1 MTEYKAENK
10 YNHKTKQVRIGD
22 VVIGGGMPV
31 TIQSMTNVDSRDEA
45 ALLRQTEE
53 LTDAGCQIVRIAVPD
68 MEAADTLGRVK
79 QKLMQSGNR
88 VPLVADIHFDYRLA
102 IAAIRAGADKIRINP
117 GNIGSLDRVKAV
129 VEAARERQ
137 IPIRVGVNSGSLEK
151 HILEKYG
158 GVIAEGLAES
168 ALANLKIIQNMDYNN
183 LVVSIKSS
191 DVRMNY
197 EAHKLLAAGTDCPVH
212 IGITEAG
219 TLARG
224 RVKSAVGIGALLLE
238 GIGDTMRVSLTADP
252 VEEVVF
258 AREILSSIG
267 LRKSAVDLVS
277 CPTCGR
283 TKIDLQRLASQ
294 VENKLRP
301 IEEKLTAEGR
311 PSIKV
316 AVMGCAVNGPGE
328 AREADF
334 GVAGG
339 DGRGIIFAKGE
350 ILMTNVPEDEIAD
363 RLINVIEEKICGK

>member
-1 MTEYKAENK
+1 MTK
-10 YNHKTKQVRIGD
+10 HMTKPVKIGD
-22 VVIGGGMPV
+22 LTIGGGMPV
-31 TIQSMTNVDSRDEA
+31 AIQSMTNVDSRDEVD
-45 ALLRQTEE
+45 LLRQIAE

-68 MEAADTLGRVK
+68 MEAAETLGRVK

-102 IAAIRAGADKIRINP
+102 IEAIKAGADKIRINP

-129 VEAARERQ
+129 VEAARERN

-151 HILEKYG
+151 HILKKYG
-158 GVIAEGLAES
+158 GVTAEGLAES
-168 ALANLKIIQNMDYNN
+168 ALANLKIIQDMDYNN

-197 EAHKLLAAGTDCPVH
+197 EAHKLLADGTDCPVH

-219 TLARG
+219 TLERG
-224 RVKSAVGIGALLLE
+224 KVKSAVGIGALLLE

-252 VEEVVF
+252 VEEVIF
-258 AREILSSIG
+258 AREILSSMG

-283 TKIDLQRLASQ
+283 TKIDLQKLALQ
-294 VENKLRP
+294 VEKKLGP
-301 IEEKLTAEGR
+301 IEEMLTAEGR

-339 DGRGIIFAKGE
+339 DGRGIIFTKGE

-363 RLINVIEEKICGK
+363 RLINIIEEKVCEK